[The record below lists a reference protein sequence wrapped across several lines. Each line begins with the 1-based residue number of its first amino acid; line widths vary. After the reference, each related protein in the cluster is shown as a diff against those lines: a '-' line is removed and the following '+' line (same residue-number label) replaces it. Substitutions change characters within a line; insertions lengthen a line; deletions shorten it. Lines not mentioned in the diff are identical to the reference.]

1 MHSPSEEGAVQ
12 GSLGGLPLTPQ
23 KVSSDALYSSVL
35 LVNKSYLCHTCL
47 YYASLPILT
56 LPLYSLFISILS
68 LAAAFLVES
77 VKTLTDED
85 AASGAE
91 LTRLSITEALMD
103 KQQYVFDDLLNLPA
117 MKAITAEPL
126 HEVGGML
133 P

>member
-1 MHSPSEEGAVQ
+1 MMLYVC
-12 GSLGGLPLTPQ
+12 
-23 KVSSDALYSSVL
+23 SSAL
-35 LVNKSYLCHTCL
+35 LVNTSCLCHTCL
-47 YYASLPILT
+47 YYTSLPILT

-68 LAAAFLVES
+68 LASAFLVES

-91 LTRLSITEALMD
+91 LTRLSITESLMD